1 MEKLITS
8 GKKVLAIIIR
18 DGSSSEGL
26 HFITPEKNPFQVAT
40 HNYIKTRET
49 NIHKPY
55 LRKPLKINEFHKFI
69 YVTKGYVLV
78 YLMDKKGGL
87 IAKKRLIA
95 GDGIIIMNTTHKVV
109 FGKKSNAIEIKQ
121 GPYEPDT

>member
-1 MEKLITS
+1 MEELITS
-8 GKKVLAIIIR
+8 RKKVLAIIIR
-18 DGSSSEGL
+18 GDSISKGL
-26 HFITPEKNPFQVAT
+26 RFITPEKNPLQVAT

-49 NIHKPY
+49 NIHKPH

-69 YVTKGYVLV
+69 YVTKGSILV
-78 YLMDKKGGL
+78 HLTDKKGGL
-87 IAKKRLIA
+87 IVKKRLIA
-95 GDGIIIMNTTHKVV
+95 GDGIIIMNTTHRVV